1 VGGGS
6 ARRPRSDSLARLHPW
21 AGPGLNLLLA
31 LSLGLLVL
39 GMFAPLLTLE
49 KFFVFSSRVSL
60 YSGLWD
66 LASAGQW
73 PLFAVILGFS
83 VLLPLAKLG
92 LLFRVWNLE
101 PADSARHHRHVRW
114 IAYYGKW
121 SMLDVFVVA
130 TLVAS
135 VKLGSIAQ
143 VRVEY
148 GIYAFAASVL
158 LAMAANHWLLWV
170 TARSGR

>member
-1 VGGGS
+1 MAGGS
-6 ARRPRSDSLARLHPW
+6 RAWLRADSLARHHPR
-21 AGPGLNLLLA
+21 AGPGLNLLLV
-31 LSLGLLVL
+31 LSLGLLVFGL
-39 GMFAPLLTLE
+39 FSPLLSLE

-60 YSGLWD
+60 YSGLQD

-101 PADSARHHRHVRW
+101 PADSPRHRRHLRW
-114 IAYYGKW
+114 IAHYGKW

-148 GIYAFAASVL
+148 GLYAFAASVL
-158 LAMAANHWLLWV
+158 LAMAANQWLLWV
-170 TARSGR
+170 AGQSGR